1 MVRIVII
8 RTVVCCVAKDESVEA
23 VSPKN
28 SGNARGGLLPEAL
41 WAELQK
47 SASIREYAPGDV
59 IVDAGD
65 QSADLL
71 KITTGHVKLMLV
83 DEGGSSETV
92 EVLDKGAVFGESAL
106 TRGAVS
112 MTRAVALSRVRLLCL
127 PGAAIHRQLANDPEN
142 ALATLAII
150 SANLRRLL
158 QQVTELKLKN
168 TAQRLGMLLLSL
180 SDQNE
185 GAATIKL
192 PYRKQD
198 VADKLA
204 MSPETLSRS
213 FAKLEKAD
221 IRTEGHRVVHIG
233 DIAKLAEFC
242 GIDWGDLENV
252 K

>member
-1 MVRIVII
+1 MDGLS
-8 RTVVCCVAKDESVEA
+8 AGKA
-23 VSPKN
+23 
-28 SGNARGGLLPEAL
+28 GNARGGLLPEAL
-41 WAELQK
+41 WAELQNA
-47 SASIREYAPGDV
+47 ASIREYDPGDV
-59 IVDAGD
+59 ILEAGKH
-65 QSADLL
+65 SADLL
-71 KITTGHVKLMLV
+71 KINAGHVKLMLV
-83 DEGGSSETV
+83 DDGGSGETV

-106 TRGAVS
+106 TRNAVC

-127 PGAAIHRQLANDPEN
+127 PADAIHKQLTKDPEN
-142 ALATLAII
+142 ALATLAIL

-180 SDQNE
+180 CDQDQ
-185 GAATIKL
+185 GAVTLKL

-213 FAKLEKAD
+213 FTKLEKAGV
-221 IRTEGHRVVHIG
+221 RTEGHRVVHVQHVEN
-233 DIAKLAEFC
+233 LAEFC

>member
-1 MVRIVII
+1 M
-8 RTVVCCVAKDESVEA
+8 
-23 VSPKN
+23 
-28 SGNARGGLLPEAL
+28 GNARGGLLPEAL

-47 SASIREYAPGDV
+47 SASIREYGPGD
-59 IVDAGD
+59 IIIDAGA
-65 QSADLL
+65 QAEDLL
-71 KITTGHVKLMLV
+71 KITGGHVKLVLV

-106 TRGAVS
+106 TRGAVT
-112 MTRAVALSRVRLLCL
+112 MTRAVALSKVRLLCL
-127 PGAAIHRQLANDPEN
+127 PGAAIHQQLARDPEN
-142 ALATLAII
+142 ALATLAIL

-180 SDQNE
+180 CGRDE
-185 GAATIKL
+185 GTVTLKL

-213 FAKLEKAD
+213 FAKLEKAGV
-221 IRTEGHRVVHIG
+221 RTEGHRVVHV
-233 DIAKLAEFC
+233 DDVQKLAEFC